1 MFLPIRS
8 AAVAF
13 TSSVDVFMTGS
24 TISALRRFTGC
35 TSKARLRPGQVFG
48 GGASRSITRALE
60 TASAEVGSLKMVNSS
75 PKSAVH
81 DIACDKPPVGQNAA
95 VRHGIDTRNRLA
107 MVTRVRDAMT
117 ASMSWVRWPGIP
129 AKVRPVECRWR
140 VFTGGRYVCKMPIEE
155 SKRFHMHDTVL
166 VAGMGIVLGLLA
178 LSQIA
183 RSVDTAEVVA
193 TLSLFAILV
202 GIALFDV
209 VGGVVVAGVAMVVY
223 ALLRLPAIDVLG
235 SSDFVRSVVQRSA
248 VFLGFGIFGGYAH
261 RMVRRVLDGSPGNE
275 LLDPD
280 TSCLSA
286 RAILYVLDSELARS
300 QRYKREFCVI
310 AIDLGEE
317 VFGSIPEG
325 SQPDVLRELGELLRT
340 TIRATD
346 HAAIISMQ
354 GRDRILLILPETPR
368 SGAEVF
374 LPRLADKV
382 SGLLLNRNAAM
393 PRKTGEVFSADADAS
408 HIRRLRNEVA
418 RAADVPMLIDLGP
431 ARN

>member
-1 MFLPIRS
+1 
-8 AAVAF
+8 
-13 TSSVDVFMTGS
+13 
-24 TISALRRFTGC
+24 
-35 TSKARLRPGQVFG
+35 
-48 GGASRSITRALE
+48 
-60 TASAEVGSLKMVNSS
+60 
-75 PKSAVH
+75 
-81 DIACDKPPVGQNAA
+81 
-95 VRHGIDTRNRLA
+95 
-107 MVTRVRDAMT
+107 
-117 ASMSWVRWPGIP
+117 
-129 AKVRPVECRWR
+129 
-140 VFTGGRYVCKMPIEE
+140 MPIEE